1 MTLVDDVIVVLYIF
15 TVQYVSRLQ
24 SYLSSLEYG
33 QLATLTGRYY
43 AMDRDKRYERT
54 KIAFEGLVKG
64 EGERVTS
71 SNLIQV
77 TTLSHSC
84 TWIKCVFFYCK
95 SMCPFIS
102 SENGRAI
109 QFEWQRQTD

>member
-1 MTLVDDVIVVLYIF
+1 MTSVYDVIVVLVDTCIDSSMVTF

-24 SYLSSLEYG
+24 SYLSSLGYG

-64 EGERVTS
+64 EGERVSS
-71 SNLIQV
+71 SNLIEV
-77 TTLSHSC
+77 TTHSLSMVLVLQDYMYMSLPLFRK
-84 TWIKCVFFYCK
+84 WK
-95 SMCPFIS
+95 SDTI
-102 SENGRAI
+102 
-109 QFEWQRQTD
+109 